1 MRGALVVLHRWCGLF
16 IAGFLFVAGLTGA
29 VIAWDHELD
38 EWVNPQLFL
47 AASGTTDSPLPPLE
61 LARRAEAA
69 DPRLRVSFLPL
80 TLEPGHTAMLGVAA
94 RIDPTTGA
102 PYSLGFNQLA
112 MDPATGQ
119 IQGRRQWGQISLS
132 RENLLP
138 FLYKLHYTMHIPKG
152 WGIDFG
158 VWLMGAVS
166 AVWIVDCFL
175 ALYISFPSARTW
187 RKSLRFRLRHG
198 GAKFNFDVHRSGGV
212 WVWGLL
218 LMLAVTSV
226 SLNLGTQVMRPLVSV
241 FSPLTPSPFQSRHG
255 SRERERAEPLLDRG
269 QAIAAAEAEGRHRG
283 WITPAGSIFYAQ
295 RFGIYGVAFFTPE
308 DDRDDDGMGNEV
320 LYLDGDTGAI
330 VGAKV
335 PGQGT
340 AGDIFMQ
347 AQLPLHSGRLL
358 GTPGRV
364 LMSLMGIFVAALS
377 MTGLVIWARKR
388 RARATHKLRL
398 QAASRTSSAIS
409 DSRPSS
415 KRASRF

>member
-1 MRGALVVLHRWCGLF
+1 MRGVLVVLHRWCGLF
-16 IAGFLFVAGLTGA
+16 MAGFLFIAGLTGA

-38 EWVNPQLFL
+38 EWVNPRLFQ
-47 AASGTTDSPLPPLE
+47 AASGAADISLPPLE

-80 TLEPGHTAMLGVAA
+80 ALEPGHTAMLGVAA
-94 RIDPTTGA
+94 RIDPATGA
-102 PYSLGFNQLA
+102 PYLLGFNQLA
-112 MDPATGQ
+112 MDPATGLA
-119 IQGRRQWGQISLS
+119 QGQRQWGRISLS

-158 VWLMGAVS
+158 VWLMGVVS
-166 AVWIVDCFL
+166 AVWIADCFL
-175 ALYISFPSARTW
+175 ALWISFPSARAW
-187 RKSLRFRLRHG
+187 RKSFSFRLRQG
-198 GAKFNFDVHRSGGV
+198 SAKLNFDLHRSGSV

-241 FSPLTPSPFQSRHG
+241 FSQLTPSPFQVRQG
-255 SRERERAEPLLDRG
+255 SREREVADPLLNRE
-269 QAIAAAEAEGRHRG
+269 QAIAAAEAEGRRRG
-283 WITPAGSIFYAQ
+283 WTTPAGSIFYAQ

-308 DDRDDDGMGNEV
+308 NDKDDNGMGNEV
-320 LYLDGDTGAI
+320 LYLDGDTGAL
-330 VGAKV
+330 VGDHV

-358 GTPGRV
+358 GTPGRI
-364 LMSLMGIFVAALS
+364 LMSFMGIFVAALS
-377 MTGLVIWARKR
+377 VTGLVIWARKR
-388 RARATHKLRL
+388 RARVANK
-398 QAASRTSSAIS
+398 
-409 DSRPSS
+409 
-415 KRASRF
+415 

>member
-16 IAGFLFVAGLTGA
+16 IAGFLFIAGLTGA

-38 EWVNPQLFL
+38 EWANPRLFQ
-47 AASGTTDSPLPPLE
+47 AASGATDTPLAPLE

-94 RIDPTTGA
+94 RIDPATGA
-102 PYSLGFNQLA
+102 PYALGFNQLA

-119 IQGRRQWGQISLS
+119 AQGRRQWGRISLS

-152 WGIDFG
+152 WDIEFG
-158 VWLMGAVS
+158 VWLMGVVS
-166 AVWIVDCFL
+166 AVWIADCFL
-175 ALYISFPSARTW
+175 ALWISFPSARTW
-187 RKSLRFRLRHG
+187 RKSLSFRLRQG
-198 GAKFNFDVHRSGGV
+198 GAKLNFDLHRSGGV

-241 FSPLTPSPFQSRHG
+241 LSPLTPSPFQSRQG
-255 SRERERAEPLLDRG
+255 SRERELADPLLSRE
-269 QAIAAAEAEGRHRG
+269 QAIAVAETEGRRRG
-283 WITPAGSIFYAQ
+283 WTAPAGSIFYAQ
-295 RFGIYGVAFFTPE
+295 RFGIYGVAFFTP
-308 DDRDDDGMGNEV
+308 DNDRDDDGMGNEV
-320 LYLDGDTGAI
+320 LYLDGDTGAV
-330 VGAKV
+330 VGEKV

-340 AGDIFMQ
+340 AGDVFMQ

-364 LMSLMGIFVAALS
+364 LMSFMGVFVAALS
-377 MTGLVIWARKR
+377 VTGLVIWVRKR
-388 RARATHKLRL
+388 RGRMANKLRS
-398 QAASRTSSAIS
+398 QA
-409 DSRPSS
+409 
-415 KRASRF
+415 

>member
-16 IAGFLFVAGLTGA
+16 IAGFLFIAGLTGA

-38 EWVNPQLFL
+38 EWANPRLFRADSGATDTPL
-47 AASGTTDSPLPPLE
+47 APLE

-94 RIDPTTGA
+94 RIDPDTGA
-102 PYSLGFNQLA
+102 PYALGFNQLA
-112 MDPATGQ
+112 LDPATGQ
-119 IQGRRQWGQISLS
+119 AQGHRQWGRISLS

-152 WGIDFG
+152 WGIEFG
-158 VWLMGAVS
+158 VWLMGVVS

-175 ALYISFPSARTW
+175 ALWISFPSARTW
-187 RKSLRFRLRHG
+187 RKSLSFRLRQG
-198 GAKFNFDVHRSGGV
+198 GAKLNFDLHRSGGV

-226 SLNLGTQVMRPLVSV
+226 SLNLGTQVMRPLVSML
-241 FSPLTPSPFQSRHG
+241 SPLTPSPFQSRQG
-255 SRERERAEPLLDRG
+255 SRERELADPLLNRER
-269 QAIAAAEAEGRHRG
+269 AIEVAEAEGRRRG
-283 WITPAGSIFYAQ
+283 WTAPPGSIFYAQ

-308 DDRDDDGMGNEV
+308 NDRDDDGMGNEV
-320 LYLDGDTGAI
+320 LYLDGDSGAV
-330 VGAKV
+330 VGETV

-340 AGDIFMQ
+340 AGDVFMQ

-358 GTPGRV
+358 GMPGRV
-364 LMSLMGIFVAALS
+364 LMSFMGVFVAVLS
-377 MTGLVIWARKR
+377 VTGLVIWVRKR
-388 RARATHKLRL
+388 RGRIANKLRS
-398 QAASRTSSAIS
+398 QS
-409 DSRPSS
+409 
-415 KRASRF
+415 